1 VRIRCERGTGRALCE
16 IGDRSDG
23 TNWGQGE
30 SIAASAVL
38 AHEGTGDLGDSS
50 DVELLAA
57 PPAPGSSKGSGHTLA
72 FVAELIRGG
81 LLMSLNR
88 NQGNPGL
95 GYAFVAPRA
104 AENHAKDLLSKS
116 NWHPP

>member
-1 VRIRCERGTGRALCE
+1 VSGETG
-16 IGDRSDG
+16 DG

-50 DVELLAA
+50 NVELLAA

-72 FVAELIRGG
+72 FVAEL
-81 LLMSLNR
+81 LLESLATR
-88 NQGNPGL
+88 FQ
-95 GYAFVAPRA
+95 R
-104 AENHAKDLLSKS
+104 
-116 NWHPP
+116 